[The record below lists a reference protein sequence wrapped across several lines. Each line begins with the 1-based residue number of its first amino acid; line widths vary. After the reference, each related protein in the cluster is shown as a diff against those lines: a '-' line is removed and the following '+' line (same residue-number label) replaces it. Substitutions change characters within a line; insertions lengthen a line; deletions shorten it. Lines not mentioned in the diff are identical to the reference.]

1 MDSYAS
7 YLKRA
12 CLLHDT
18 SYESQKGELKQHGI
32 QMLVLQTVCR
42 WRKRRLAQHAA
53 SNTGRN
59 VEFLWVLLT
68 VEVMFHICTYHALDR
83 AKFPQIRKFGSE
95 YPAYETS
102 LPLQ

>member
-32 QMLVLQTVCR
+32 ATNAGTTNR
-42 WRKRRLAQHAA
+42 RKRRLAQHAA